1 MYLIEI
7 NYNRFVVY
15 TDDGKLVIQT
25 SDSGIAKRICN
36 GEDNSKRDRPTENT
50 TSAGLSLSDSFNLES
65 LSLAYDAR

>member
-25 SDSGIAKRICN
+25 SDSGIAKRICD
-36 GEDNSKRDRPTENT
+36 GKDNSKRDRPTEDIT
-50 TSAGLSLSDSFNLES
+50 
-65 LSLAYDAR
+65 